1 MTRQDLYS
9 EKSSRSLSEGIL
21 QGNFKKGCFQEDLRR
36 KVCMRLYVE
45 QRMKCV
51 NIIMIVKRIHW
62 TFEEEIIV
70 WENIELLGYCGGFFF
85 VVLRFFSCFWLCWIL
100 IPWPGIRTCVPCSG
114 SADSKPLS
122 LQGSPRVI
130 LLTIC
135 EITGRRM

>member
-51 NIIMIVKRIHW
+51 NIIMIVKRIH
-62 TFEEEIIV
+62 
-70 WENIELLGYCGGFFF
+70 
-85 VVLRFFSCFWLCWIL
+85 
-100 IPWPGIRTCVPCSG
+100 
-114 SADSKPLS
+114 
-122 LQGSPRVI
+122 
-130 LLTIC
+130 
-135 EITGRRM
+135 